1 MTDGPLDVDASKLL
15 SRAADG
21 DEDALRELFSR
32 HRGRLKRMVRL
43 RLNRRLQ
50 GRIDDSDVLQEAYLE
65 ASKRLADYVREPSLP
80 VFLWLRH
87 ITGQKLIDA
96 HRRHLGAEKRDA
108 GRDVTLHR
116 GAFPAA
122 SSASLA
128 AHLLGKL
135 TSPSQAA
142 VKAELRVRLQ
152 DALNNMDAMDREVL
166 ALRHFEQFSNSDA
179 AKVLGIDAS
188 AASNRY
194 VRAVRRLRTILIN
207 TPGFLPQ

>member
-1 MTDGPLDVDASKLL
+1 MTSGPLDVDASQLL

-50 GRIDDSDVLQEAYLE
+50 GRIDDSDVLQEAFLE

-122 SSASLA
+122 NSASLA
-128 AHLLGKL
+128 AQLLGKL
-135 TSPSQAA
+135 TSPSRAA
-142 VKAELRVRLQ
+142 VKAELRVQLQ
-152 DALNNMDAMDREVL
+152 DALNNMDAMDR
-166 ALRHFEQFSNSDA
+166 
-179 AKVLGIDAS
+179 
-188 AASNRY
+188 
-194 VRAVRRLRTILIN
+194 
-207 TPGFLPQ
+207 